1 MLPQWSWKRWS
12 LLELSLVQTVDTV
25 QCCAEVG
32 GKGIGGT
39 HCEIVRTLQLG
50 YQRIGNWK
58 LTIFSVFV

>member
-1 MLPQWSWKRWS
+1 
-12 LLELSLVQTVDTV
+12 VQTVDTV